1 MTPHPHVSPRSSSRH
16 IQVRPRQHLL
26 PPGEVR
32 LRRAPPAQGV
42 SDQPVLVAAVLLP
55 RHGAPRQL
63 EADAGARPT
72 GAARRTRA
80 AFVLTF
86 LFPFLPQALDYLS
99 GAISIDARNPLA
111 RFKKAEV
118 LISQGEYTDALSE
131 LTTLIEVAPKEGS
144 VYFTLGKARASPFAP
159 ARLPARPP
167 ARPPCARAP
176 AGRAADNGR
185 CVAMASAD
193 HGVVSGLCP
202 TTPSRRLA
210 ERCPRGEGG
219 PPHSDARPASRFPAT
234 PPWGERSMSLGTPPA
249 QLRTHRR
256 RPCRRRRQHRRHRR
270 SSVHACRHHLLRRR
284 RSQVYKKLGDSSKA
298 MVNFTRALDLSP
310 KDAQQIKTAILNLE
324 KEDAAGDDDEY

>member
-1 MTPHPHVSPRSSSRH
+1 MSRDPASDAPHSPH
-16 IQVRPRQHLL
+16 
-26 PPGEVR
+26 
-32 LRRAPPAQGV
+32 
-42 SDQPVLVAAVLLP
+42 
-55 RHGAPRQL
+55 
-63 EADAGARPT
+63 T
-72 GAARRTRA
+72 
-80 AFVLTF
+80 
-86 LFPFLPQALDYLS
+86 QALDYLS

-144 VYFTLGKARASPFAP
+144 VYFTLGKARALSL
-159 ARLPARPP
+159 RTHRPP
-167 ARPPCARAP
+167 ALRARAP

-185 CVAMASAD
+185 CVALASAD

-249 QLRTHRR
+249 PTPPPTASAHAAAAAATAAPASTRVPPPPPPSSLQ
-256 RPCRRRRQHRRHRR
+256 RPHARRH
-270 SSVHACRHHLLRRR
+270 HHLLRR

>member
-16 IQVRPRQHLL
+16 LQVRPRQHLL

-32 LRRAPPAQGV
+32 LRRAPPAQGAR
-42 SDQPVLVAAVLLP
+42 DQPVLVAAVLLP
-55 RHGAPRQL
+55 RHGAARQL
-63 EADAGARPT
+63 EADAGARLPE
-72 GAARRTRA
+72 RRSASRDPA
-80 AFVLTF
+80 SDA
-86 LFPFLPQALDYLS
+86 PHSPYPQALDYLS

-159 ARLPARPP
+159 AARP
-167 ARPPCARAP
+167 ALPCARARTRGTGRRQREVCGYGLRRPRRRKWPVPYDSVSPPGGAMP
-176 AGRAADNGR
+176 ARRGRPSTQR
-185 CVAMASAD
+185 R
-193 HGVVSGLCP
+193 
-202 TTPSRRLA
+202 TPSFQV
-210 ERCPRGEGG
+210 
-219 PPHSDARPASRFPAT
+219 SRHPSVWREKYESGHT
-234 PPWGERSMSLGTPPA
+234 TRILT
-249 QLRTHRR
+249 RTTRR
-256 RPCRRRRQHRRHRR
+256 RARRRCRRHRR
-270 SSVHACRHHLLRRR
+270 SSVHACRHHHLRRR
-284 RSQVYKKLGDSSKA
+284 RAQVYKKLGDSSKA

>member
-1 MTPHPHVSPRSSSRH
+1 M
-16 IQVRPRQHLL
+16 
-26 PPGEVR
+26 
-32 LRRAPPAQGV
+32 
-42 SDQPVLVAAVLLP
+42 
-55 RHGAPRQL
+55 
-63 EADAGARPT
+63 
-72 GAARRTRA
+72 
-80 AFVLTF
+80 
-86 LFPFLPQALDYLS
+86 
-99 GAISIDARNPLA
+99 
-111 RFKKAEV
+111 

-144 VYFTLGKARASPFAP
+144 VYFTLGKARARLFAP
-159 ARLPARPP
+159 AALPARPP

-249 QLRTHRR
+249 HARTHRR
-256 RPCRRRRQHRRHRR
+256 RARRRCRRRRRR
-270 SSVHACRHHLLRRR
+270 SSVHACRHHHHLLR